1 MKTKRKWSKEEA
13 EERLKPLSDKHQRIY
28 YVYVCKV
35 DGVPKYVG
43 MGKGGRWKHCVSGKS
58 SCSELNRNF
67 QLVVGHVCG
76 IMVTLKTPH
85 QDTTQERSHELVCH
99 F

>member
-35 DGVPKYVG
+35 DGVPKY
-43 MGKGGRWKHCVSGKS
+43 MACLTKQRHTSY
-58 SCSELNRNF
+58 
-67 QLVVGHVCG
+67 
-76 IMVTLKTPH
+76 T
-85 QDTTQERSHELVCH
+85 
-99 F
+99 